1 MNVLHLPTLRTLHP
15 LAWTIIIGTLFA
27 RMSTSMSLP
36 FLAIYLTTTLGATP
50 TATGV
55 TVAVSSLV
63 GVFASFYGG
72 YVSDK
77 IGRQR
82 VMLIAIG
89 CWTLVFIAFAG
100 ATAVWM
106 FFVLNMLNGIC
117 RSLFEPASRAL
128 LSEVTPPEQK
138 VLVFNLRYTALNL
151 GIVVGPLIGVW
162 MGSSSSG
169 FAFLVAG
176 GVYLVYSLILML
188 QFRRYRHLAIR
199 SSSQT
204 ATTMTMRK
212 AIQAVYQDS
221 VFRYVLLGMIFAVL
235 GYGHLNS
242 TLPQYMALLP
252 NLPTGEG
259 SRWFAYML
267 TLNAITVLIIQYP
280 LIGYVSRFSPAV
292 SLITGNV
299 LVGMG
304 LVLYGRCESLA
315 AFLIVTVLF
324 TIGEV
329 LLFTMIDVFIDAIAQ
344 PEWKGTYFGTMGFNN
359 LGNVLAPIV
368 GGMLLDGLGAAQGG
382 WIFLWLA
389 LGCAPGI
396 PLLIAAY
403 RHLMIRQQKESS

>member
-1 MNVLHLPTLRTLHP
+1 MRTLRTLHP

-77 IGRQR
+77 IGKQR
-82 VMLIAIG
+82 VMLIAIV
-89 CWTLVFIAFAG
+89 CWTIVWIAFAG

-128 LSEVTPPEQK
+128 LSDVTPPEQK
-138 VLVFNLRYTALNL
+138 VLVFNLRYTAVNL
-151 GIVVGPLIGVW
+151 GIVVGPLLGVW
-162 MGSSSSG
+162 MGSSTSG
-169 FAFLVAG
+169 TAFLVAG
-176 GVYLVYSLILML
+176 GIYLIYSLILVL
-188 QFRRYRHLAIR
+188 QFRRYPAIAVAQKGNQV
-199 SSSQT
+199 S
-204 ATTMTMRK
+204 TTITMRK
-212 AIQAVYQDS
+212 AMQAVYQDS

-252 NLPTGEG
+252 NLSAGEG

-267 TLNAITVLIIQYP
+267 TLNAITVLMIQYP
-280 LIGYVSRFSPAV
+280 LIGYVSHFSPAV

-299 LVGMG
+299 LICIG
-304 LVLYGRCESLA
+304 LVLYGMCTSLTE
-315 AFLIVTVLF
+315 FLIVTILF
-324 TIGEV
+324 TMGEV
-329 LLFTMIDVFIDAIAQ
+329 LLFTMMDVFIDRIAQ
-344 PEWKGTYFGTMGFNN
+344 PEWKGTYFGTIGFNN
-359 LGNVLAPIV
+359 LGNVLAPIM
-368 GGMLLDGLGAAQGG
+368 GGMLLDRLGATQGVF
-382 WIFLWLA
+382 IFLWLA
-389 LGCAPGI
+389 IGCAPGI
-396 PLLIAAY
+396 PLFIAAY
-403 RHLMIRQQKESS
+403 RYLLVRQQKESS

>member
-1 MNVLHLPTLRTLHP
+1 MNVLHLRTLRTLHP
-15 LAWTIIIGTLFA
+15 LAWTIIMLFA

-128 LSEVTPPEQK
+128 LSEVTPPDQK
-138 VLVFNLRYTALNL
+138 VLVFNLRYTAVNL

-169 FAFLVAG
+169 LAFLVAG

-188 QFRRYRHLAIR
+188 QFRRYRHLAIH

-204 ATTMTMRK
+204 AATMTMRK
-212 AIQAVYQDS
+212 AVQAVYQDS

-252 NLPTGEG
+252 NLSTGEG

-267 TLNAITVLIIQYP
+267 TLNAITVLVIQYP

-299 LVGMG
+299 LVCMG
-304 LVLYGRCESLA
+304 LVLYGMCESLV
-315 AFLIVTVLF
+315 AFLVVTVLF

-329 LLFTMIDVFIDAIAQ
+329 LLFTMIDVFIDAIAR

-359 LGNVLAPIV
+359 LGNVLAPIM
-368 GGMLLDGLGAAQGG
+368 GGMLLDHWGAAQGMS
-382 WIFLWLA
+382 IFLWLA

-396 PLLIAAY
+396 PLLMAAY
-403 RHLMIRQQKESS
+403 RHLMIQKQKESS